1 MAGVVRNISTRM
13 SIEGDAEYKQKLSGI
28 NSEIKT
34 LGSQLKLTESQFAG
48 QANSMAALTA
58 KGSALSNLYQAQQQ
72 KVNALAEAL
81 KNAQTSQQTYSTRIQ
96 EAQSKIAAAEQ
107 ALSKL
112 KNSTGDTSAA
122 EKKLTDEIDRQKKE
136 LQEAQA
142 YYNSAT
148 KGVNDWQTKVNDAK
162 VDLNN
167 LDREIQQNK
176 TYLDEAKA
184 STDGAAT
191 SIDKY
196 GKETKQAAESSE
208 EATEKGSLLGNIF
221 KGGFF
226 ANIASQALTTVIS
239 KIKELASAAVET
251 SDELEKMSSET
262 GLTTSQLQEMQYV
275 GDDLGVSVE
284 TQSAAL
290 KKLINNME
298 SAQAGSGSAYQ
309 AFKKLNVAYEDGN
322 KKLLDKNTV
331 YAKIIDALGKMS
343 NETERDALAQDL
355 FGKSATDLNPL
366 IEAGSKVLSD
376 LADEAEHT
384 GAVMSNEAVEGLDAF
399 GDEMDHMKQR
409 MKAFV
414 GETIYSGMQ
423 TIEAADDQN
432 EAIDGLF
439 DTIRDGTDATGDFSA
454 KQADA
459 ADTINDLSGNLLE
472 LQIAYGDA
480 KNAALTSLDSQIGKW
495 AEMDNTAVTSAADVL
510 KALQSQADWIS
521 NYEANLDA
529 LKERKIPGV
538 DTSELVKSLSDGSA
552 ESAEILA
559 GLKKATD
566 SQVAQI
572 VKSMS
577 KVAEGKDS
585 LSGELAEVNSN
596 FDKSMNDLT
605 KKTNETAKSLN
616 VSEITL
622 KSGKQTAQGYID
634 GLNSKLA
641 EVQAAANR
649 LKGAASGGKS
659 GSVTVTTSGVDGS
672 HASGLSYVPFDGYTA
687 ELHRGERVLTAAENS
702 NLSNLNLSAASR
714 VYSETNVNHTGTI
727 RVEGVNSQ
735 GELEAVAEFVVEKIA
750 RESRLI

>member
-1 MAGVVRNISTRM
+1 MAGVVRTISTRL
-13 SIEGDAEYKQKLSGI
+13 SIEGDAEYKQKLAGI

-34 LGSQLKLTESQFAG
+34 LGSELKLTESQFAG
-48 QANSMAALTA
+48 QANSMSALTA

-72 KVNALAEAL
+72 KVNALTDAL
-81 KNAQTSQQTYSTRIQ
+81 KNAQSAQQTYNTRIQ
-96 EAQSKIAAAEQ
+96 EAQSKITTAEQ
-107 ALSKL
+107 ALAKL

-148 KGVNDWQTKVNDAK
+148 KGVNDWQTKVNGAK

-184 STDGAAT
+184 STDGCAT
-191 SIDKY
+191 SINNY
-196 GKETKQAAESSE
+196 GKETKQAADNTED
-208 EATEKGSLLGNIF
+208 AAEKGSFLGDIF

-226 ANIASQALTTVIS
+226 ANIASQALTTVIG
-239 KIKELASAAVET
+239 KIKEFAAAALET
-251 SDELEKMSSET
+251 SDELMKMSSET

-284 TQSAAL
+284 TQSSAL

-298 SAQAGSGSAYQ
+298 SAQAGSGNAYQ
-309 AFKKLNVAYEDGN
+309 AFKKLNVEYEDGN
-322 KKLLDKNTV
+322 KKLLDKNAV
-331 YAKIIDALGKMS
+331 YAKIIDALGKMT
-343 NETERDALAQDL
+343 NKTERDALAQDL

-366 IEAGSKVLSD
+366 IEAGSKGISD
-376 LADEAEHT
+376 LADAAEHT
-384 GAVMSNEAVEGLDAF
+384 GAVMSNEAVEGLDAY

-414 GETIYSGMQ
+414 GENIYSGMQ
-423 TIEAADDQN
+423 MIDAADDQN

-577 KVAEGKDS
+577 KVTEGKDS

-634 GLNSKLA
+634 GLTSKLA

-672 HASGLSYVPFDGYTA
+672 YANGLDYVPFDGFIA
-687 ELHRGERVLTAAENS
+687 ELHKGERILTAAEND
-702 NLSNLNLSAASR
+702 NLSNLNINSAQSI
-714 VYSETNVNHTGTI
+714 YSMQTVNHTGTI